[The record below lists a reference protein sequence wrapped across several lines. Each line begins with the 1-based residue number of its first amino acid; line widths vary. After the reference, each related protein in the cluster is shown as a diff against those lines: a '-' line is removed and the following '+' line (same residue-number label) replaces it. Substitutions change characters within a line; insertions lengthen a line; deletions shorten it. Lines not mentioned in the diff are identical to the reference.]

1 MQSSS
6 YRIEEREVEKE
17 DVAVPMR
24 RMRKKEVG
32 CEGVVVVVD
41 VVDVVDVAGAV
52 SRSSARKVKGNLRN
66 RPSRERLRG
75 MRSWMMGGT
84 LTSWGF
90 AVKNGV

>member
-6 YRIEEREVEKE
+6 YRIEEREVEEE

-32 CEGVVVVVD
+32 CEGVV
-41 VVDVVDVAGAV
+41 DVAGAV
-52 SRSSARKVKGNLRN
+52 DRSSARKVKGSLRN
-66 RPSRERLRG
+66 RPSREKLRG
-75 MRSWMMGGT
+75 MRSWTMAGT

>member
-6 YRIEEREVEKE
+6 YRIEEREVEEE

-32 CEGVVVVVD
+32 CEGVV
-41 VVDVVDVAGAV
+41 DVVDVAGAV
-52 SRSSARKVKGNLRN
+52 DRSSARKVKGSLRN
-66 RPSRERLRG
+66 RPSREKLRG
-75 MRSWMMGGT
+75 MRSWTMAGT